1 MKRGSG
7 GGFVLILGVWGVSLC
22 EMKGCLLLFG
32 AAKSNQKLLVAEKAS
47 AFIAKRSLQKQN
59 SSPFRTPQTVVF
71 VTLPYSLKARFTF
84 SRRRSFG
91 PHTYVS
97 FVVQALMWGCRC
109 FALRNG
115 GRFWCVF
122 LTFLFIY
129 IIFLGI
135 YKIKCIFVSCIHQN

>member
-1 MKRGSG
+1 VFFLVKIIFLVFEVKKIGVKRGSG

-91 PHTYVS
+91 PHAYVS
-97 FVVQALMWGCRC
+97 FVVQPLMRG
-109 FALRNG
+109 
-115 GRFWCVF
+115 
-122 LTFLFIY
+122 
-129 IIFLGI
+129 LG
-135 YKIKCIFVSCIHQN
+135 VSLCETEGDFGVHF